1 MSGDNGQISSPNYP
15 NKYPVNMTCRWTI
28 STIAGTRILINFTD
42 FKVEKNKK
50 CLYDYLVIKESRNG
64 WGTLSSKY
72 CGHGSIKT
80 YISQANHV
88 QIYFVSDKLGN
99 VDKGFV
105 ATWRITD
112 MSGNP
117 LATKD
122 SEYLGFT
129 ENSARFFSFSSQIWI
144 YVSRCFQKSKLL

>member
-88 QIYFVSDKLGN
+88 QIHFVSDKLGN

-122 SEYLGFT
+122 SECPTFT
-129 ENSARFFSFSSQIWI
+129 
-144 YVSRCFQKSKLL
+144 